1 MDIILICAP
10 KALLLNEALLAFE
23 LNYGLF
29 EDLEPPAPSNNSSSP
44 LQTSEQLSTVTAE
57 KPETETTFSTTT
69 ILTVIL
75 AASIA
80 HFALVTGG
88 FTGARGYAK
97 WEDFLGWIQSLA
109 DMLH

>member
-1 MDIILICAP
+1 M
-10 KALLLNEALLAFE
+10 LLNEALLAFE

-44 LQTSEQLSTVTAE
+44 LQAPEQLSTVTAE
-57 KPETETTFSTTT
+57 KPETTFSTTT